1 MQGAPFELLSPAHV
15 LTLVAIGATAAA
27 LVVAVRRWRGAER
40 AIRIALAAVLAAATA
55 VYFAV
60 LLPRGWTVWHVLP
73 FHLCDFLI
81 LVAAVAL
88 LTGRPLACEL
98 LYFWGCSGTALA
110 MVTPDVLHAWPAAEF
125 ISYFTLHGAVVVSAL
140 VMTAWRVPRRG
151 APWRAWVA
159 LNLYAAAVGAIDLA
173 SGENFLFLRARP
185 PSATPL
191 DWMGPW
197 PVYILVA
204 DAIALGLFLALDLPW
219 RHRRA
224 AHHSAASTSG

>member
-1 MQGAPFELLSPAHV
+1 
-15 LTLVAIGATAAA
+15 
-27 LVVAVRRWRGAER
+27 
-40 AIRIALAAVLAAATA
+40 VLAAATA

-110 MVTPDVLHAWPAAEF
+110 MVTPDVLVAWPDLEF

-140 VMTAWRVPRRG
+140 VMTAGAGRVPRRG
-151 APWRAWVA
+151 APWRAWAA
-159 LNLYAAAVGAIDLA
+159 LNLYAAVVGAIDLA
-173 SGENFLFLRARP
+173 SGENFLFLCARP

-197 PVYILVA
+197 PIYILVA
-204 DAIALGLFLALDLPW
+204 DAIALGLFLVLDLPW
-219 RHRRA
+219 RRA
-224 AHHSAASTSG
+224 RHSGGSTPG